1 MNSSA
6 VTRHCTANY
15 STNGISNPRVIV
27 RHDADGHKEFC
38 SRGNQAVKVAEGHI
52 VIFTGVSLLEFK
64 ETTGKVKLLKKVSL
78 DS

>member
-1 MNSSA
+1 MNTSA

-64 ETTGKVKLLKKVSL
+64 QTTGKIKLLKKVALAS
-78 DS
+78 

>member
-64 ETTGKVKLLKKVSL
+64 ETTGKVKLLKKVALAS
-78 DS
+78 